1 MDFIRNAHK
10 SKFNE
15 KTMRAKEYLAR
26 RKNELHFYDRV
37 KKIIEELAP
46 LRTDLWKTRE
56 YINRYLFPDA
66 QYIAKNK
73 DNNDPVPRAV
83 FRSLYIRGEVKNIL
97 KGDNSFIFAYNLLTL
112 FDNEYINL
120 KTMQTADLKEMNDNT
135 PQQVQE
141 LIRNYREDY
150 PKDNLADYL
159 LEDDNRAFFELKKK
173 ELGQTDEWWLEV
185 FNRAYALF
193 DEMRLEL
200 DVPFEAKKKVTQLQ
214 LDDVVMQ
221 QTVVEMEQYMT
232 EHYDFQLNEDQLKKM
247 KLLAAEIKDFVAG
260 FYDGY
265 SLQQENEEL
274 KEQMRVLKENNT
286 EYERKIVQLE
296 KGTRGM
302 STAEQVLVVYYL
314 FDKLGVTFEN
324 SMKKHW
330 ITFIGTFT
338 GRNSENIK
346 KHMTFRFEDPH
357 TQKNL
362 RKVHDL
368 FLDLFPH
375 IAQKIL
381 NDSQKLS

>member
-1 MDFIRNAHK
+1 
-10 SKFNE
+10 
-15 KTMRAKEYLAR
+15 MRAKEYLTL
-26 RKNELHFYDRV
+26 RKEYLLFYDRV
-37 KKIIEELAP
+37 KEIIEELAP
-46 LRTDLWKTRE
+46 LRTDLWKTRK
-56 YINRYLFPDA
+56 YINRNLFPDA

-83 FRSLYIRGEVKNIL
+83 FRSLYIRAEVKNIL

-173 ELGQTDEWWLEV
+173 ELGQTDEWWLEA

-232 EHYDFQLNEDQLKKM
+232 EHYDFQLDEDQLKKM
-247 KLLAAEIKDFVAG
+247 KLLAAEIKDFVDG
-260 FYDGY
+260 FCDGY
-265 SLQQENEEL
+265 SLQQENEKMKEEL
-274 KEQMRVLKENNT
+274 RVLKEEST
-286 EYERKIVQLE
+286 QYERKIVQLE

-314 FDKLGVTFEN
+314 FDKLGVTFKN

-338 GRNSENIK
+338 GKNEQNIK
-346 KHMTFRFEDPH
+346 QHLTIHFEDPH